1 MGASVEKANRQ
12 NCRGR
17 VDCHPL
23 LGASPQLALP
33 APLGSGTREA
43 AGHRSLRLVTH
54 RCPACG
60 VKRLQ
65 LAGPKPAEQLDGGKH
80 LAGVPPPYTHTPQ
93 GEATPQGCECH
104 FFKIRKNEES
114 NPTTCL
120 YAQRGAGP
128 GEGTCQKVLTV
139 RII

>member
-80 LAGVPPPYTHTPQ
+80 LAGVPPLHTHTHPRGKLLPKGANALFLKSGKTKSQ
-93 GEATPQGCECH
+93 IPPPVSMPKGALGLGRERA
-104 FFKIRKNEES
+104 RKF
-114 NPTTCL
+114 
-120 YAQRGAGP
+120 
-128 GEGTCQKVLTV
+128 
-139 RII
+139 